1 MELTTLVSES
11 LKSPKSSTT
20 SRPRHLDKTCLRF
33 LMALA
38 LANELSNVTTNT
50 LAVKP

>member
-20 SRPRHLDKTCLRF
+20 SRPRYLDIKGLRF
-33 LMALA
+33 LMPLA
-38 LANELSNVTTNT
+38 LADALSNDTANT
-50 LAVKP
+50 L